1 MISHPVV
8 LLLVVATTD
17 VDPVACMQELASVH
31 HVPQCMVSGQYDKEA
46 VQKVY
51 LLIHD
56 MSSKSTADLRKEYE
70 TVSRYEQQNCLV
82 LHIMFMGL
90 N

>member
-31 HVPQCMVSGQYDKEA
+31 HMPQCMISGQYDKDS
-46 VQKVY
+46 VHKVY

-56 MSSKSTADLRKEYE
+56 MSSKSAADLRKEYE
-70 TVSRYEQQNCLV
+70 KVHHYVQSIYHAT
-82 LHIMFMGL
+82 
-90 N
+90 